1 MKSNSNGNGN
11 STTFT
16 VHDRLGA
23 AVAPSTNT
31 TACSINLSANCQ
43 QTATSTTTTTNNNNN
58 STTNL
63 MPAGS
68 LSSATAASCN
78 IATGTSSTTSPNGA
92 TSNGPNQH
100 QDLVNLFE
108 CPVCFDYALPPILQ
122 CQSGHIV
129 CSQCRQKLSSCP
141 TCRGPLGKIYK
152 MKLKKFKCNILPGN
166 IRNLGMEKV
175 ADTILFPCKYQTNG
189 CLLNLVHKHKLEHED
204 CCDFRPVKDQF
215 FSLKIYH
222 YLVFFLE

>member
-1 MKSNSNGNGN
+1 MMLKSNGTGN

-23 AVAPSTNT
+23 AIAPSTTTTNT
-31 TACSINLSANCQ
+31 TTSSNPSLCSINLPACQ
-43 QTATSTTTTTNNNNN
+43 PMMVTSSN
-58 STTNL
+58 STTSL

-68 LSSATAASCN
+68 LLSATAASCP
-78 IATGTSSTTSPNGA
+78 IATSSSSSSAMNT
-92 TSNGPNQH
+92 GPNQH

-129 CSQCRQKLSSCP
+129 CSTCRQKLSSCP
-141 TCRGPLGKIYK
+141 TCRGPL
-152 MKLKKFKCNILPGN
+152 GN

-175 ADTILFPCKYQTNG
+175 ADTILFPCKYQSIG
-189 CLLNLVHKHKLEHED
+189 CHSDLMHKHKLEHED
-204 CCDFRPVKDQF
+204 CCDFRPVR
-215 FSLKIYH
+215 SPVL
-222 YLVFFLE
+222 LT

>member
-1 MKSNSNGNGN
+1 MTKHIRFFSFLFFVVNVVKIMMKNSANSNGNSN
-11 STTFT
+11 TFT
-16 VHDRLGA
+16 VHDRVGA

-31 TACSINLSANCQ
+31 STSTASSTSCSINL
-43 QTATSTTTTTNNNNN
+43 TVSTNV
-58 STTNL
+58 
-63 MPAGS
+63 MPAGN

-78 IATGTSSTTSPNGA
+78 IATGTNPNDSTKPISTV
-92 TSNGPNQH
+92 PNQH
-100 QDLVNLFE
+100 QELVNLFE

-141 TCRGPLGKIYK
+141 TCRGPLG
-152 MKLKKFKCNILPGN
+152 N

-189 CLLNLVHKHKLEHED
+189 CQLNLMHKHKLEHED
-204 CCDFRPVKDQF
+204 GCDFRPVRLRQKKKL
-215 FSLKIYH
+215 LKIM
-222 YLVFFLE
+222 FFFIII

>member
-1 MKSNSNGNGN
+1 MMKSSGN

-23 AVAPSTNT
+23 AIAPNTNSNVSTNPPPT
-31 TACSINLSANCQ
+31 TTTTTTTCSINLSTSNCQ
-43 QTATSTTTTTNNNNN
+43 QMITTN
-58 STTNL
+58 TNL

-78 IATGTSSTTSPNGA
+78 IATSTVS
-92 TSNGPNQH
+92 NQH

-141 TCRGPLGKIYK
+141 TCRGPLGKI
-152 MKLKKFKCNILPGN
+152 
-166 IRNLGMEKV
+166 
-175 ADTILFPCKYQTNG
+175 
-189 CLLNLVHKHKLEHED
+189 
-204 CCDFRPVKDQF
+204 
-215 FSLKIYH
+215 S
-222 YLVFFLE
+222 

>member
-1 MKSNSNGNGN
+1 MIMKSNGNGN

-23 AVAPSTNT
+23 AVAPNTNT
-31 TACSINLSANCQ
+31 TTCSINLSTSSNCQ
-43 QTATSTTTTTNNNNN
+43 SATTTTNNSN
-58 STTNL
+58 TNL
-63 MPAGS
+63 TPAGS

-78 IATGTSSTTSPNGA
+78 IATGNSNNNPNPTPTA
-92 TSNGPNQH
+92 SNGPNQH

-141 TCRGPLGKIYK
+141 TCRGPLG
-152 MKLKKFKCNILPGN
+152 N

-189 CLLNLVHKHKLEHED
+189 CLLNLMHKHKLEHED
-204 CCDFRPVKDQF
+204 CCDFRPVKN
-215 FSLKIYH
+215 KII
-222 YLVFFLE
+222 

>member
-1 MKSNSNGNGN
+1 MLKSNGNGN

-23 AVAPSTNT
+23 AIAPSTTSSSNPS
-31 TACSINLSANCQ
+31 ACCQ
-43 QTATSTTTTTNNNNN
+43 PMMV
-58 STTNL
+58 TTNL

-68 LSSATAASCN
+68 LLSATAASCTV
-78 IATGTSSTTSPNGA
+78 ATGTSNSIAMNTTP
-92 TSNGPNQH
+92 GPNQH

-129 CSQCRQKLSSCP
+129 CSTCRQKLSSCP
-141 TCRGPLGKIYK
+141 TCRGPL
-152 MKLKKFKCNILPGN
+152 GN

-175 ADTILFPCKYQTNG
+175 ADTILFPCKYQSIG
-189 CLLNLVHKHKLEHED
+189 CHLDLMHKHKLEHED
-204 CCDFRPVKDQF
+204 CCDFRPVR
-215 FSLKIYH
+215 SSGL
-222 YLVFFLE
+222 LV

>member
-1 MKSNSNGNGN
+1 MKSNSNSNGN

-31 TACSINLSANCQ
+31 TTCSINLSTNCQ
-43 QTATSTTTTTNNNNN
+43 QTAASTANTNNPTTT
-58 STTNL
+58 L

-78 IATGTSSTTSPNGA
+78 IAAGTTSTTNSSGA
-92 TSNGPNQH
+92 SSNGPNQH

-141 TCRGPLGKIYK
+141 TCRGPLGKIY
-152 MKLKKFKCNILPGN
+152 
-166 IRNLGMEKV
+166 
-175 ADTILFPCKYQTNG
+175 THT
-189 CLLNLVHKHKLEHED
+189 
-204 CCDFRPVKDQF
+204 
-215 FSLKIYH
+215 
-222 YLVFFLE
+222 

>member
-1 MKSNSNGNGN
+1 MKSNGNGN

-23 AVAPSTNT
+23 AVAPNTNT
-31 TACSINLSANCQ
+31 TTCSINLSTSSNCQ
-43 QTATSTTTTTNNNNN
+43 TTTTTTTTTNNSN
-58 STTNL
+58 TNL
-63 MPAGS
+63 TPAGS

-78 IATGTSSTTSPNGA
+78 IATGNSNTINNNTPPVAT

-141 TCRGPLGKIYK
+141 TCRGPLG
-152 MKLKKFKCNILPGN
+152 N

-189 CLLNLVHKHKLEHED
+189 CLLNLMHKHKLEHED
-204 CCDFRPVKDQF
+204 CCDFRPVIK
-215 FSLKIYH
+215 SNH
-222 YLVFFLE
+222 

>member
-1 MKSNSNGNGN
+1 MKSNSNTNGN

-16 VHDRLGA
+16 VHDRIGA

-31 TACSINLSANCQ
+31 TTCSINLAANCQ
-43 QTATSTTTTTNNNNN
+43 PTATSTTNNP
-58 STTNL
+58 STTL

-78 IATGTSSTTSPNGA
+78 IVTGTSA
-92 TSNGPNQH
+92 TNPNGPNQH

-152 MKLKKFKCNILPGN
+152 
-166 IRNLGMEKV
+166 
-175 ADTILFPCKYQTNG
+175 
-189 CLLNLVHKHKLEHED
+189 
-204 CCDFRPVKDQF
+204 
-215 FSLKIYH
+215 
-222 YLVFFLE
+222 

>member
-1 MKSNSNGNGN
+1 MMMKSSSNGN

-23 AVAPSTNT
+23 AVAPNTNT
-31 TACSINLSANCQ
+31 TTCSINLSNCQ
-43 QTATSTTTTTNNNNN
+43 SMTTNTTTTTSPTINNPN
-58 STTNL
+58 TNL

-68 LSSATAASCN
+68 LSSATAASCS
-78 IATGTSSTTSPNGA
+78 IATGNSNNNPNVTTGNA
-92 TSNGPNQH
+92 PNQH

-141 TCRGPLGKIYK
+141 TCRGPLGKRR
-152 MKLKKFKCNILPGN
+152 F
-166 IRNLGMEKV
+166 
-175 ADTILFPCKYQTNG
+175 TIQRKEL
-189 CLLNLVHKHKLEHED
+189 
-204 CCDFRPVKDQF
+204 
-215 FSLKIYH
+215 
-222 YLVFFLE
+222 

>member
-1 MKSNSNGNGN
+1 MKSNGNGNGN

-23 AVAPSTNT
+23 AVAPNTNT
-31 TACSINLSANCQ
+31 TTCSINLSNCQ
-43 QTATSTTTTTNNNNN
+43 SMTTNTTTTTSPTINNPN
-58 STTNL
+58 TNL

-78 IATGTSSTTSPNGA
+78 IATGNSNTIGT

-141 TCRGPLGKIYK
+141 TCRGPLG
-152 MKLKKFKCNILPGN
+152 N

-175 ADTILFPCKYQTNG
+175 ADTIVFPCKYQTNG
-189 CLLNLVHKHKLEHED
+189 CLLSLMHKHKLEHED
-204 CCDFRPVKDQF
+204 SCDFRPVNNLFSFIF
-215 FSLKIYH
+215 F
-222 YLVFFLE
+222 

>member
-1 MKSNSNGNGN
+1 MMKSSGN

-23 AVAPSTNT
+23 AIAPNTNSNLSTNP
-31 TACSINLSANCQ
+31 L
-43 QTATSTTTTTNNNNN
+43 TTTTTTTCSISL
-58 STTNL
+58 STPNCQQMITTNTNL

-78 IATGTSSTTSPNGA
+78 IATSTGS
-92 TSNGPNQH
+92 NQH
-100 QDLVNLFE
+100 QELVNLFE

-141 TCRGPLGKIYK
+141 TCRGPLG
-152 MKLKKFKCNILPGN
+152 N

-175 ADTILFPCKYQTNG
+175 ADTIVFPCKYQTNG
-189 CLLNLVHKHKLEHED
+189 CLLSLMHKHKLEHED
-204 CCDFRPVKDQF
+204 SCDFRPVNNLFSFIF
-215 FSLKIYH
+215 F
-222 YLVFFLE
+222 

>member
-1 MKSNSNGNGN
+1 MMMKSNINGNGN

-23 AVAPSTNT
+23 AVAPSANT
-31 TACSINLSANCQ
+31 TTTCSINLSTSTNCQ
-43 QTATSTTTTTNNNNN
+43 PAGITTSN

-78 IATGTSSTTSPNGA
+78 IALGNSVTNTNSTTPNSG
-92 TSNGPNQH
+92 NQH

-141 TCRGPLGKIYK
+141 TCRGPLGMFVSNTSI
-152 MKLKKFKCNILPGN
+152 
-166 IRNLGMEKV
+166 
-175 ADTILFPCKYQTNG
+175 D
-189 CLLNLVHKHKLEHED
+189 
-204 CCDFRPVKDQF
+204 
-215 FSLKIYH
+215 
-222 YLVFFLE
+222 

>member
-1 MKSNSNGNGN
+1 MFLTMKSTGN

-23 AVAPSTNT
+23 AIAPNTNSNVSNNPPPPPPPPPTATASATATTTTTST
-31 TACSINLSANCQ
+31 CSINLS
-43 QTATSTTTTTNNNNN
+43 TSTCQPMIT
-58 STTNL
+58 
-63 MPAGS
+63 MAAGS
-68 LSSATAASCN
+68 LASATGS
-78 IATGTSSTTSPNGA
+78 
-92 TSNGPNQH
+92 NQH

-141 TCRGPLGKIYK
+141 TCRGPLG
-152 MKLKKFKCNILPGN
+152 N

-175 ADTILFPCKYQTNG
+175 ADTIVFPCKYQTNG
-189 CLLNLVHKHKLEHED
+189 CLTSLLHKHKLEHED
-204 CCDFRPVKDQF
+204 GCDFRPVNACLFSPKSLFCFGLF
-215 FSLKIYH
+215 FSSISVPVLVRHVNGKVALKVSCNI
-222 YLVFFLE
+222 FG